1 MHVPELDLA
10 SIRDG
15 LGCRVEGFPQAYLR
29 LPLSSEKLKIAQF
42 SPLIAKVDKY
52 LSGWAAVLLSAGGGG
67 GGGGGGNVLL
77 NAVLDAL
84 PTFAMGAL
92 DLPPALL
99 KAVDGLRRAFLW
111 DIKDKVSG
119 AKCLVAWDAVCR
131 PKIEGGLGIKCLA
144 VKNESLQMKLVHR
157 LHADR
162 DAPWPRW
169 VWKTAAGCTPTGY
182 HWSALEKLMPI
193 YRSITTSVVGDGR
206 RTAFWLDAW
215 LDKRP
220 LCSLFPALFSHV
232 VDNES
237 SVMDVM
243 GHGVRAALVPRL
255 TACGETQLRSLLALL
270 DGVVLRGNTPDTRV
284 LTRCKRKDGGF
295 NAAAYYQLRSWGG
308 VHAPFHGFVWHNHAP
323 SRVRFFAWL
332 LSRDRLQTRAALLHK
347 TILERAATFSP
358 ICQDPI
364 EMANHIF
371 FECGFAKSFW
381 AAIGCRFPVDARVDL
396 LHSYRGAA
404 RVAAETSSTFT
415 LLCCWNLWKHR
426 NAVVFREQRPCLPLL
441 LKRCREDARLWRVRL
456 PQARAADVDAWL
468 FCLGVT

>member
-1 MHVPELDLA
+1 VDEHQSGFLSGRSILENFVFATELVQSCFKRKAPTLVLKLDFSKAFDSINWSSLRLILLARGFPALWCDWMEMILTTSKSAILLNGIPGAWIDCKQGLRQGDPLSPYLFLLVADVLQQMIRQDPSLCHPLLPGSPCPVLQYADDTLIIVRADAAGAVRLKEILEQFAAATGLTINFQKSTLVPMHVPELDLA

-15 LGCRVEGFPQAYLR
+15 LGYRVEGFPQTYLG

-42 SPLIAKVDKY
+42 SPLIARVDKY
-52 LSGWAAVLLSAGGGG
+52 LSGWAAVLLSAGGRV
-67 GGGGGGNVLL
+67 VLL

-119 AKCLVAWDAVCR
+119 AKCLVTWDVVCR

-144 VKNESLQMKLVHR
+144 VKNESLQMKQVHR

-169 VWKTAAGCTPTGY
+169 VWNAAAGCTPTGH

-220 LCSLFPALFSHV
+220 LC
-232 VDNES
+232 
-237 SVMDVM
+237 
-243 GHGVRAALVPRL
+243 
-255 TACGETQLRSLLALL
+255 
-270 DGVVLRGNTPDTRV
+270 
-284 LTRCKRKDGGF
+284 
-295 NAAAYYQLRSWGG
+295 
-308 VHAPFHGFVWHNHAP
+308 
-323 SRVRFFAWL
+323 
-332 LSRDRLQTRAALLHK
+332 
-347 TILERAATFSP
+347 
-358 ICQDPI
+358 
-364 EMANHIF
+364 
-371 FECGFAKSFW
+371 
-381 AAIGCRFPVDARVDL
+381 
-396 LHSYRGAA
+396 
-404 RVAAETSSTFT
+404 
-415 LLCCWNLWKHR
+415 
-426 NAVVFREQRPCLPLL
+426 
-441 LKRCREDARLWRVRL
+441 
-456 PQARAADVDAWL
+456 
-468 FCLGVT
+468 